1 MSVNSIGS
9 IRNINNVVA
18 LNQNNNK
25 ALSGNSAL
33 IKFDHKHDVVKNPKE
48 IAMQLYED
56 ISGLGTSKSFENNL
70 SLLNKDNVIEVLE
83 CYKKISESN
92 GEPESLLTAIFSETW
107 GSRSTPKKYTQ
118 MIFEQLENKSKELG
132 IDNTVLS
139 EKRDEELSKLLND
152 WRVNIGLADSSNVE
166 FFVDE
171 MAKRI
176 EVRNKLLEAH
186 SKKVKE
192 SSNDVLANE
201 TAVATLENICE
212 MCDVN
217 NIDILGNGKLDGD
230 LKQVYEN
237 CWALATLNAMSAIP
251 EIKESVENMLYKKDG
266 VVSFYLAEADE
277 VYSFTEKELVEATG
291 KGYVLGD
298 GDAVA
303 MMLSVDKFFK
313 EIEDDDCKDSRD
325 RSIIMERMF
334 ELLTGNY
341 ADDKGWNLED
351 LKPQEFVS
359 TFDVNSNS
367 IVQMADRIRK
377 GQAYAGI
384 FAFAEGTKAEKISA
398 TVALS
403 EPEQIELHPSHVYS
417 FAASNDE
424 YYYFK
429 DSNDPS
435 SYVRMPQSTLR
446 YAFDAVIY
454 RYR

>member
-9 IRNINNVVA
+9 INNVNVIGKIV
-18 LNQNNNK
+18 LNANQVSDK
-25 ALSGNSAL
+25 GEVTFNSTTQAD
-33 IKFDHKHDVVKNPKE
+33 KKPKE
-48 IAMQLYED
+48 IAQQLFDD
-56 ISGLGTSKSFENNL
+56 ISGLGTRKSFENNL
-70 SLLNKDNVIEVLE
+70 SQLNKDNVIDVLE
-83 CYKKISESN
+83 QFKKISASQGKE
-92 GEPESLLTAIFSETW
+92 ETLLQAIYSETW
-107 GSRSTPKKYTQ
+107 VSRSTPKKYTK
-118 MIFEQLENKSKELG
+118 MIFEQLEKKSKALG
-132 IDNTVLS
+132 VDNTVLR

-171 MAKRI
+171 MVKRI
-176 EVRNKLLEAH
+176 EVRSKLLEAH

-192 SSNDVLANE
+192 SGNEVLANE
-201 TAVATLENICE
+201 TVVATLENICE
-212 MCDVN
+212 TCDVN

-230 LKQVYEN
+230 LKQVHEN

-251 EIKESVENMLYKKDG
+251 EMKESVENMLYKEDG
-266 VVSFYLAEADE
+266 VISFYLAEADE

-291 KGYVLGD
+291 EGYVLGD

-303 MMLSVDKFFK
+303 IMLAVDNFFK
-313 EIEDDDCKDSRD
+313 DIEDEDCQDSRD
-325 RSIIMERMF
+325 RSNIIERMF

-359 TFDVNSNS
+359 TFDVNSNT
-367 IVQMADRIRK
+367 IVQMADRIQN